1 MIFNFKK
8 NKDKSVEI
16 SNIDDITDLLA
27 DKVNAKNDEV
37 MSLTQENERLQREHD
52 ASKGAIEDREK
63 RIKLCE
69 SVIDQSAKEYD
80 ELENEKENILT
91 KLQIK
96 TSDYNQLNNDYKRI
110 KNNYDELS
118 KKKPDKKLKQRNKE
132 LEKLLKD
139 SENLI
144 KANTIYRMTYEYI
157 SDAKNKQSVKE
168 AFQHNLKLW
177 MENENL
183 SNVKAAELL
192 DVSVSM
198 IAEWKNGRTALTVNS
213 IQEVDLKL
221 CEYFECSVYELV
233 TKKMEGK

>member
-52 ASKGAIEDREK
+52 AKAYT
-63 RIKLCE
+63 
-69 SVIDQSAKEYD
+69 VNQ
-80 ELENEKENILT
+80 LENKLKDANKTIQDGHDIIRNMKNNSEKIVSNNKELKKELT
-91 KLQIK
+91 
-96 TSDYNQLNNDYKRI
+96 RV

-118 KKKPDKKLKQRNKE
+118 KKKPDKKLKERNKE
-132 LEKLLKD
+132 LEKLLKN

-144 KANTIYRMTYEYI
+144 ESNTIYRMTYEYI
-157 SDAKNKQSVKE
+157 SDSKNKASVKDV
-168 AFQHNLKLW
+168 FKHNLNVW
-177 MENENL
+177 MDNEGL
-183 SNVKAAELL
+183 TNVKAAELL
-192 DVSVSM
+192 DVSDSA

-213 IQEVDLKL
+213 IQEVDLVL

-233 TKKMEGK
+233 TVKMEGKGC